1 MTKKEYLMKLLEV
14 TPTDIL
20 PIKKDLLYLIQ
31 NDNVTDGLMD
41 SLYNI
46 FHEYG
51 KSIKDKWQ
59 KMKMEKTM
67 EVLKKLKQIEEDSD
81 EGKKDLAKLEDMLSD
96 I

>member
-14 TPTDIL
+14 TPIDVL

-41 SLYNI
+41 ALYNI

-51 KSIKDKWQ
+51 KSIKDK
-59 KMKMEKTM
+59 
-67 EVLKKLKQIEEDSD
+67 
-81 EGKKDLAKLEDMLSD
+81 
-96 I
+96 